1 MTAAYPRSG
10 PVTLRTNLSDAPTFR
25 ALRTGD
31 VKSDLVT
38 FDFCGPKAAHEAF
51 KPMVRD
57 NAYDAGELAVVTFLQ
72 ARAYDK
78 PWVMLPAVVV
88 GRFQHN
94 CIGYNAARGAL
105 APGDLAGKRVGVRS
119 YSQTTG
125 VWVRGVLQHDYGVD
139 PGRITWVCT
148 DDPHLAEYRD
158 PPNVERVKAGGK
170 TLDQMLL
177 DGEIDALIA
186 AQLPKEPSVRPLIAD
201 PDAAARAWYA
211 RHRTAQIN
219 HVFAVSRALLTER
232 PDVVKEIHRLLQAA
246 KRAAPAPAD
255 GIDVT
260 PLGVDAVRPGLSL
273 IAQYALEQQIIPRR
287 ADVDALLEETAA
299 ALR

>member
-1 MTAAYPRSG
+1 MTVYPKSG
-10 PVTLRTNLSDAPTFR
+10 PVTLRTNLSDAPAYR
-25 ALRTGD
+25 ALKTGD

-57 NAYDAGELAVVTFLQ
+57 NAYDCGELAVVTFLQ

-78 PWVMLPAVVV
+78 PWAMLPAVVV

-94 CIGYNAARGAL
+94 CIGYNTARGKL
-105 APGDLAGKRVGVRS
+105 ATGDLPGKRVGVRS

-125 VWVRGVLQHDYGVD
+125 VWVRGMLQVDYGVD
-139 PGRITWVCT
+139 IGRITWVCT

-158 PPNVERVKAGGK
+158 PANVERVPAGGK
-170 TLDQMLL
+170 SLDRMLL

-186 AQLPKEPSVRPLIAD
+186 AQLPKDPNVRPLIPDA
-201 PDAAARAWYA
+201 DAAAKAWF
-211 RHRTAQIN
+211 RKRGTVQIN
-219 HVFAVSRALLTER
+219 HVFAIGRALLAER
-232 PDVVKEIHRLLQAA
+232 PDAVKEIWRLLAAA
-246 KRAAPAPAD
+246 KSKASPSAD
-255 GIDVT
+255 GIDMA
-260 PLGVDAVRPGLSL
+260 PFGVDAVGPGLRL
-273 IAQYALEQQIIPRR
+273 IAEYALAQKIIPRQ
-287 ADVDALLEETAA
+287 ADVGVLLTETAA